1 MKAEIIAVGT
11 ELLSGQSQDTNSTY
25 LAERLAGL
33 GVELLWISLVGDDL
47 PRLSEAIERALSRSD
62 LVITSGGLGPT
73 PDDVTREAI
82 AAALGEE
89 VFVDPELEAWLREF
103 FERRGRPMPLSNL
116 RQAWRIPSA
125 QALPNPRGT
134 APGWWVD
141 QGGKILVALPGPPLE
156 LEGVWREEIEPKLR
170 GRSGQVIL
178 SRTLKLTGL
187 PEATAAERLGD
198 LTASVNPV
206 FGVYA
211 KRDGIHIR
219 FTASSPLES
228 QSRELLAATEEKVRA
243 IFAEA
248 VWGADDDTPEAV
260 VGRLLREQGLT
271 LAVMESFTGG
281 LLANSITDVPGSSAY
296 FKGGAVAYAAGA
308 KMSYGVSRWLIE
320 RHGTVSAEVATA
332 MAGAIRQFFDADIG
346 LATTGVAG
354 PDEME
359 GKPVGTAF
367 MALDDGQQSQVIQ
380 GLYPPRRL
388 DVKRWAALDGLHLLR
403 RHLLALK
410 KD

>member
-33 GVELLWISLVGDDL
+33 GVELLWIDLVGDDL

-141 QGGKILVALPGPPLE
+141 KGGKILVALPGPPLE

-178 SRTLKLTGL
+178 SRTLKTTGL
-187 PEATAAERLGD
+187 GEAAVGERLGD

-219 FTASSPLES
+219 FTATSPGES
-228 QSRELLAATEEKVRA
+228 QTRELLAVTEEKVRA
-243 IFAEA
+243 IFGEA

-281 LLANSITDVPGSSAY
+281 LLANIITDVPGSSAY
-296 FKGGAVAYAAGA
+296 FKGGAVAYAVEA
-308 KMSYGVSRWLIE
+308 KIRYGVSAALIE
-320 RHGTVSAEVATA
+320 RHGAVSAEVAAA
-332 MAGAIRQFFDADIG
+332 MAAAIRQLLGADVG

-359 GKPVGTAF
+359 GKLVGTAF
-367 MALDDGQQSQVIQ
+367 IALDDGQQSQVIQ

-388 DVKRWAALDGLHLLR
+388 DVKRWAMLDGLHLLR